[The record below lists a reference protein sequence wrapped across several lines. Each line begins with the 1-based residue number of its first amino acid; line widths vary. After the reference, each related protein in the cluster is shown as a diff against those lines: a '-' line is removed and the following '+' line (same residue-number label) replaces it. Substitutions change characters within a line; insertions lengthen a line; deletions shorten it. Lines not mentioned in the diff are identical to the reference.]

1 MGDVEYDLKK
11 ASIYM
16 VNGTLMA
23 KSGRD
28 RVNESRALR
37 HLVSTNRPGV
47 AGGKTKALYSD
58 FNVHGLKCGP
68 ILPAHVLRAA
78 PTRIEYVGSFA
89 APGFCSRGC
98 HRNWVVT
105 AEHD

>member
-78 PTRIEYVGSFA
+78 PTRIEYVGSSA
-89 APGFCSRGC
+89 APVLLSGLPLGTG
-98 HRNWVVT
+98 VVT